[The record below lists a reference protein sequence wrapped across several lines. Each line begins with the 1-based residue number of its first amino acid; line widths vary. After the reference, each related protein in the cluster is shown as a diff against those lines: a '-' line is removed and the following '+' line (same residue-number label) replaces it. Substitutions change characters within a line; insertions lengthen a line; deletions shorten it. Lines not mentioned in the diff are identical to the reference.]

1 MYTSYIY
8 KNQLQ
13 VAVVQNSSKSQT
25 ILFLKTDLLKFCS
38 SPSIQVT
45 ASFNNFF
52 WLLCSILTFLSR
64 AQWFEILSPFLLWN
78 HLVKFCLKF
87 FSFKSSLKNLSLFYS
102 HLRKKIFI
110 PILLKIWVKTA
121 YSRSHTIYV
130 SVFPFQH
137 FRNFYHT
144 IQSHSVVF

>member
-52 WLLCSILTFLSR
+52 LVALLNFNF
-64 AQWFEILSPFLLWN
+64 FEQSPMIWDF
-78 HLVKFCLKF
+78 VTVFAVESPCKV
-87 FSFKSSLKNLSLFYS
+87 LF
-102 HLRKKIFI
+102 KIFF
-110 PILLKIWVKTA
+110 L
-121 YSRSHTIYV
+121 
-130 SVFPFQH
+130 
-137 FRNFYHT
+137 
-144 IQSHSVVF
+144 